1 MKNITTI
8 IAALIISCT
17 TFAQGIEFE
26 HGTFQEAL
34 DKAKKENKLVFMDCY
49 TTWCGPCKWM
59 TKEIFP
65 LKEVGDFYNENF
77 VSIKVDME
85 KGEGI
90 ALNNT
95 YSVNAYPTL
104 LFIAPDGKLVHK
116 LVGGKQAKDL
126 IAGGEIAID
135 PNKGINVI
143 AKRYEN
149 GERDLDLVLNYIDL
163 LDGAYNKEKSQE
175 VSSGLLASLPID
187 KFANKDRFKVIANA
201 KIDYDSK
208 AYKYVLKNK
217 ESFLKEVDSAQ
228 YFNVLNLSIMSYL
241 NNKSGTSN
249 SLKELQKAI
258 DKCKKDNV
266 SPYQEDMEKGLVYS
280 FYLSQKNYDKWFDLK
295 LEEANKQKGEQRYVY
310 TIHNIGDEVLRNP
323 KFEGSQE
330 SMDKALKLGHEIAD
344 TQDGII
350 MGSFLLA
357 KLYLKNKDKGNASKY
372 FNTFFEVNKKSGGNN
387 DHPSVINVK
396 NAIDAL

>member
-17 TFAQGIEFE
+17 TFAQGIVFE

-90 ALNNT
+90 ALNKT

-104 LFIAPDGKLVHK
+104 LFIAPDGKLVNK

-126 IAGGEIAID
+126 IAGGEIALD

-163 LDGAYNKEKSQE
+163 LDEAYNKEKSQQ
-175 VSSGLLASLPID
+175 VSSDLLASLPID

-241 NNKSGTSN
+241 NNKSGTSK

-280 FYLSQKNYDKWFDLK
+280 FYLSQKNYDK
-295 LEEANKQKGEQRYVY
+295 
-310 TIHNIGDEVLRNP
+310 
-323 KFEGSQE
+323 
-330 SMDKALKLGHEIAD
+330 
-344 TQDGII
+344 
-350 MGSFLLA
+350 
-357 KLYLKNKDKGNASKY
+357 
-372 FNTFFEVNKKSGGNN
+372 
-387 DHPSVINVK
+387 
-396 NAIDAL
+396 